1 MSLLEL
7 KNISKS
13 YISKVGNF
21 QVIDKLNLSVGH
33 NQNIFLFGPSGCGK
47 STLLNLISG
56 LDNSDTGEIYFNG
69 NLVKNHI
76 ELLRDDI
83 GIIFQD
89 HYLISELNIFD
100 NIKLK
105 SNDTT
110 KIENILDYFEM
121 TDYKL
126 KYPNQLSNGQ
136 KQRVCVARSLVNSPK
151 LLIAD
156 EPTSY
161 LDKENAKLVIDLI
174 LNSSRKFN
182 LSTIIASHDISF
194 RPLFDKSYT
203 LEDRSIKECWYHLEI
218 TLIILFVSQI

>member
-13 YISKVGNF
+13 YISRVGSF
-21 QVIDKLNLSVGH
+21 QVIDKLNLSVEH

-56 LDNSDTGEIYFNG
+56 LDNSDKGEIYFNG
-69 NLVKNHI
+69 NLIKNHF
-76 ELLRDDI
+76 ELLKDDI

-105 SNDTT
+105 SNDAT

-121 TDYKL
+121 TDFKL

-136 KQRVCVARSLVNSPK
+136 KQRVCVARSLVNNPK

-174 LNSSRKFN
+174 LNSSKKFN

-203 LEDRSIKECWYHLEI
+203 LDNKSIKEC
-218 TLIILFVSQI
+218 

>member
-1 MSLLEL
+1 MY
-7 KNISKS
+7 KRQ

-21 QVIDKLNLSVGH
+21 QVIKKLNLSVDH

-56 LDNSDTGEIYFNG
+56 LDSSDSGEIYFDG
-69 NLVKNHI
+69 KLVKNHFD
-76 ELLRDDI
+76 LLKDDI

-105 SNDTT
+105 SNDTRKVE
-110 KIENILDYFEM
+110 KILSYFNLSQF
-121 TDYKL
+121 KF

-161 LDKENAKLVIDLI
+161 LDKENANLVIDLI
-174 LNSSRKFN
+174 LSSSKKFN

-203 LEDRSIKECWYHLEI
+203 IEDKSIKEC
-218 TLIILFVSQI
+218 

>member
-13 YISKVGNF
+13 YLSKVGNF
-21 QVIDKLNLSVGH
+21 QVIKKLNLSVDH

-56 LDNSDTGEIYFNG
+56 LDSSDSGEIYFDG
-69 NLVKNHI
+69 KLVKNHFD
-76 ELLRDDI
+76 LLKDDI

-105 SNDTT
+105 SNDTRKVE
-110 KIENILDYFEM
+110 KILSYFNLSQF
-121 TDYKL
+121 KF

-161 LDKENAKLVIDLI
+161 LDKENARLVIDLI
-174 LNSSRKFN
+174 LNSSKKFN

-203 LEDRSIKECWYHLEI
+203 IEDKSIKEC
-218 TLIILFVSQI
+218 

>member
-13 YISKVGNF
+13 YLSKVGNF
-21 QVIDKLNLSVGH
+21 QVIKKLNLSIDH

-56 LDNSDTGEIYFNG
+56 LDSSDSGEIYFDG
-69 NLVKNHI
+69 KLVKNHFD
-76 ELLRDDI
+76 LLKDDI

-105 SNDTT
+105 SNDTRKVE
-110 KIENILDYFEM
+110 KILFYFNLSQF
-121 TDYKL
+121 KF

-136 KQRVCVARSLVNSPK
+136 KQRVCVARSLVNNPK

-174 LNSSRKFN
+174 LNSSKKFN

-203 LEDRSIKECWYHLEI
+203 IEDKLIKEC
-218 TLIILFVSQI
+218 

>member
-13 YISKVGNF
+13 YISKVGSF
-21 QVIDKLNLSVGH
+21 QVIDKLNLSVEH

-56 LDNSDTGEIYFNG
+56 LDNSDKGEIYFNG
-69 NLVKNHI
+69 NLVKNHF
-76 ELLRDDI
+76 ELLKDDI

-105 SNDTT
+105 SNDAT

-121 TDYKL
+121 TDFKL

-136 KQRVCVARSLVNSPK
+136 KQRVCVARSLVNNPK

-174 LNSSRKFN
+174 LSSSKKFN

-203 LEDRSIKECWYHLEI
+203 LDNKSIKEC
-218 TLIILFVSQI
+218 

>member
-13 YISKVGNF
+13 YLSKVGNF
-21 QVIDKLNLSVGH
+21 QVINKLNLSVDH

-56 LDNSDTGEIYFNG
+56 LDSSDSGEIYFDG
-69 NLVKNHI
+69 KLVKNHFD
-76 ELLRDDI
+76 LLKDDI

-105 SNDTT
+105 SNDIR
-110 KIENILDYFEM
+110 KIEKILSYFNLSQF
-121 TDYKL
+121 KF

-161 LDKENAKLVIDLI
+161 LDKENANLVIDLI
-174 LNSSRKFN
+174 LNSSKKFN

-203 LEDRSIKECWYHLEI
+203 IEDKSIKEC
-218 TLIILFVSQI
+218 

>member
-13 YISKVGNF
+13 YISRVGSY
-21 QVIDKLNLSVGH
+21 QVIDKLNLTVEH

-56 LDNSDTGEIYFNG
+56 LDSSDTGDIYFNG
-69 NLVKNHI
+69 NLVKNHF
-76 ELLRDDI
+76 ELLKDDI

-105 SNDTT
+105 SNDIS
-110 KIENILDYFEM
+110 KIENILDYFQM

-136 KQRVCVARSLVNSPK
+136 KQRVCVARSLVNNPK

-174 LNSSRKFN
+174 LNSSKKFN

-203 LEDRSIKECWYHLEI
+203 LDNKSIKEC
-218 TLIILFVSQI
+218 

>member
-13 YISKVGNF
+13 YLSKIGNF
-21 QVIDKLNLSVGH
+21 KVINKLNLSVDH

-56 LDNSDTGEIYFNG
+56 LDKSDSGDIYFDG
-69 NLVKNHI
+69 KLIKNHFD
-76 ELLRDDI
+76 LLRDDI

-105 SNDTT
+105 SNDVR
-110 KIENILDYFEM
+110 KIEKILSYFNLSHF
-121 TDYKL
+121 KF

-174 LNSSRKFN
+174 LNSSKKFN

-203 LEDRSIKECWYHLEI
+203 IEDKSIKEC
-218 TLIILFVSQI
+218 

>member
-13 YISKVGNF
+13 YLSKVGNF
-21 QVIDKLNLSVGH
+21 QVINKLNLSVDH

-56 LDNSDTGEIYFNG
+56 LDNSDSGDIYFDG
-69 NLVKNHI
+69 KLVKNHFD
-76 ELLRDDI
+76 LLKDEI

-105 SNDTT
+105 SNDSK
-110 KIENILDYFEM
+110 KIEKILSYLNMGRF
-121 TDYKL
+121 KF

-174 LNSSRKFN
+174 LSGSKKFN

-194 RPLFDKSYT
+194 RSLFDKSYT
-203 LEDRSIKECWYHLEI
+203 IEDKSIKEC
-218 TLIILFVSQI
+218 

>member
-1 MSLLEL
+1 MNLLEL

-13 YISKVGNF
+13 YISKVGSF
-21 QVIDKLNLSVGH
+21 QVIDKLNLSVEH

-56 LDNSDTGEIYFNG
+56 LDNSDKGEIYFNG
-69 NLVKNHI
+69 NLIKNHF
-76 ELLRDDI
+76 ELLKDDI

-105 SNDTT
+105 SNDAT

-121 TDYKL
+121 TDFKL

-136 KQRVCVARSLVNSPK
+136 KQRVCVARSLVNNPK

-174 LNSSRKFN
+174 LNSSKKFN

-203 LEDRSIKECWYHLEI
+203 IDNKSIKEC
-218 TLIILFVSQI
+218 

>member
-13 YISKVGNF
+13 YLSKVGNF
-21 QVIDKLNLSVGH
+21 QVIKKLNLSVDH

-56 LDNSDTGEIYFNG
+56 LDSSDSGEIYFDG
-69 NLVKNHI
+69 KLVKNHFD
-76 ELLRDDI
+76 LLKDDI

-105 SNDTT
+105 SNDRR
-110 KIENILDYFEM
+110 KIEKILSYFNLSQF
-121 TDYKL
+121 KF

-161 LDKENAKLVIDLI
+161 LDKENANLVIDLI
-174 LNSSRKFN
+174 LNSSKKFN

-203 LEDRSIKECWYHLEI
+203 IEDKSIKEC
-218 TLIILFVSQI
+218 

>member
-13 YISKVGNF
+13 YLSKVGNF
-21 QVIDKLNLSVGH
+21 QVIKKLNLSVDH

-56 LDNSDTGEIYFNG
+56 LDSSDSGEIYFDG
-69 NLVKNHI
+69 KLVKNHFD
-76 ELLRDDI
+76 LLKDDI

-105 SNDTT
+105 SNDIR
-110 KIENILDYFEM
+110 KIEKILSYFNLSQF
-121 TDYKL
+121 KF

-161 LDKENAKLVIDLI
+161 LDKENANLVIDLI
-174 LNSSRKFN
+174 LNSSKKFN

-203 LEDRSIKECWYHLEI
+203 IEDKSIIEC
-218 TLIILFVSQI
+218 

>member
-13 YISKVGNF
+13 YLSKVGNF
-21 QVIDKLNLSVGH
+21 QVIKKLNLSVDY

-56 LDNSDTGEIYFNG
+56 LDSSDSGEIYFDG
-69 NLVKNHI
+69 KLVKNHFD
-76 ELLRDDI
+76 LLKDDI

-105 SNDTT
+105 SNDIR
-110 KIENILDYFEM
+110 KIEKILSYFNLSQF
-121 TDYKL
+121 KF

-161 LDKENAKLVIDLI
+161 LDKENANLVIDLI
-174 LNSSRKFN
+174 LNSSKKFN

-194 RPLFDKSYT
+194 RSLFDKSYT
-203 LEDRSIKECWYHLEI
+203 IEDKSIKEC
-218 TLIILFVSQI
+218 

>member
-13 YISKVGNF
+13 YISKVGSF
-21 QVIDKLNLSVGH
+21 QVIDKLNLSVEH

-47 STLLNLISG
+47 STLLNLITG
-56 LDNSDTGEIYFNG
+56 LDNSDKGEIYFNG
-69 NLVKNHI
+69 NLIKNHF
-76 ELLRDDI
+76 ELLKDDI

-105 SNDTT
+105 SNDVT

-121 TDYKL
+121 TDFKL

-136 KQRVCVARSLVNSPK
+136 KQRVCVARSLVNNPK

-182 LSTIIASHDISF
+182 LSTIIASHDITF

-203 LEDRSIKECWYHLEI
+203 LDNKSIKEC
-218 TLIILFVSQI
+218 

>member
-13 YISKVGNF
+13 YKSKVGNF
-21 QVIDKLNLSVGH
+21 QVINKLNLSVDY

-56 LDNSDTGEIYFNG
+56 LDNSDSGDIFFDG
-69 NLVKNHI
+69 KLVKNHSD
-76 ELLRDDI
+76 LLKDEI

-105 SNDTT
+105 RNDSK
-110 KIENILDYFEM
+110 KIEKILSYLNMGRF
-121 TDYKL
+121 KF
-126 KYPNQLSNGQ
+126 KYPSQLSNGQ

-161 LDKENAKLVIDLI
+161 LDKENANLVIDLI
-174 LNSSRKFN
+174 LNSSKKFN

-194 RPLFDKSYT
+194 RSLFDKSYT
-203 LEDRSIKECWYHLEI
+203 IEDKSIKKC
-218 TLIILFVSQI
+218 

>member
-13 YISKVGNF
+13 YISKVGSF
-21 QVIDKLNLSVGH
+21 QVIDKLNLSVEH

-69 NLVKNHI
+69 DLVKNHF
-76 ELLRDDI
+76 ELLKDDI

-105 SNDTT
+105 SNDTS

-121 TDYKL
+121 SDLKL

-136 KQRVCVARSLVNSPK
+136 KQRVCVARSLVNNPK

-203 LEDRSIKECWYHLEI
+203 LDNKSIKVC
-218 TLIILFVSQI
+218 

>member
-21 QVIDKLNLSVGH
+21 QVIDKLNLSVEN

-56 LDNSDTGEIYFNG
+56 LDNLDTGEIYFNG
-69 NLVKNHI
+69 NLVKNHF
-76 ELLRDDI
+76 ELLKDDI

-121 TDYKL
+121 TDFKF

-136 KQRVCVARSLVNSPK
+136 KQRVCVARSLVNNPK

-203 LEDRSIKECWYHLEI
+203 LDNKSIKEC
-218 TLIILFVSQI
+218 